1 MKFFTRSA
9 AFVLGFFLIAG
20 AAFSQVKQMQQ
31 QQAQPDSVTDEQ
43 LKKFAAVNQELQKI
57 RQSSSQKVQSMLA
70 DKEMNMQRFQQ
81 IMMSQQNPQAPDS
94 LAPTQQEQET
104 MKEIQPKLNKIQKN
118 SRSQMMGAMKE
129 NGLNQQQFQT
139 ILRAIQSNPAV
150 MKRFQK
156 ISQGAAQN

>member
-1 MKFFTRSA
+1 MKLFKRSA
-9 AFVLGFFLIAG
+9 VFILGFFLIAG
-20 AAFSQVKQMQQ
+20 TAFSQVKQQQ
-31 QQAQPDSVTDEQ
+31 QQNSQPDTVTDEQ

-70 DKEMNMQRFQQ
+70 DKEMDMQRFQQ

-94 LAPTQQEQET
+94 LAPTKQEQKT

-118 SRSQMMGAMKE
+118 SRSKMMGAMKD
-129 NGLNQQQFQT
+129 NGLNQQQFQA
-139 ILRAIQSNPAV
+139 ILKAIQSNPEV

-156 ISQGAAQN
+156 IAQGSGQQ